1 VVIIE
6 SVYLR
11 EYQLLLLLLR
21 QARLEADLTQQQVA
35 ERTGWERTIVTK
47 IETGDRRVDAIE
59 LRTYLKALGCDFESF
74 IRKLEVEIRRQ
85 Q

>member
-1 VVIIE
+1 MVIIE